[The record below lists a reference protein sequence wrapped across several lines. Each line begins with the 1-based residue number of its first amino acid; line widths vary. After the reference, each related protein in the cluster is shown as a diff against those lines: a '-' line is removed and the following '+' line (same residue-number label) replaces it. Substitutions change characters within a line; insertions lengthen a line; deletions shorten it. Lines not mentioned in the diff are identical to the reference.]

1 MRDGCSKCSENVN
14 VSDKEIAE
22 QIKKVIESG
31 VPLADEKLYNKR
43 LNVCYVCERLA
54 YGTTCMSCG
63 CIVRVRALY
72 ALRICPHES
81 GSKW

>member
-1 MRDGCSKCSENVN
+1 MGNECSNCYGNAN

-22 QIKKVIESG
+22 QMKKVIESG
-31 VPLADEKLYNKR
+31 APLADEKLYNKR
-43 LNVCYVCERLA
+43 LEVCNACERLA

-63 CIVRVRALY
+63 CIVQIRALY